1 MSDGQRFHAR
11 QPAIER
17 YRWMMRAFI
26 EFHLDFYRLL
36 NPRFCNDIEM
46 VYLAQALTLRAG
58 NQAFHPLSDAGEGG
72 LAASVV
78 SVSLLAQ
85 QLGMPRETARRK
97 LLRLVEEGVAIKVS
111 PGEFALKPGV
121 MAEPGYRETMTAIAE
136 LVRNYLNRC
145 IREDYIAI
153 ERRAPDGTAE
163 ILAPDADPPWQVV
176 RADKAEALNALN
188 LLFSQLFVHI
198 YVVRGHILE
207 SDLQQAMISD
217 AVGLFSAEDFYN
229 SPTLR
234 ERMASIKVLMM
245 ENQKGASM
253 RWVVDQ
259 TGFPRETVRRKLKR
273 LVEVDYLGEVEEGR
287 YIFKPGLFL
296 RQDIIDAI
304 KAIDRLI
311 IEFTEQ
317 TLRQGIFTVVRGDGA
332 GPSGG

>member
-1 MSDGQRFHAR
+1 MSDGQRFHAC
-11 QPAIER
+11 QPAVER

-36 NPRFCNDIEM
+36 TPLFCNDIEM
-46 VYLAQALTLRAG
+46 VYLAQVLTLRAG
-58 NQAFHPLSDAGEGG
+58 RQAFQPLSDAGEAG

-78 SVSLLAQ
+78 SASSLAQ
-85 QLGMPRETARRK
+85 KLGMPRETARRK
-97 LLRLVEEGVAIKVS
+97 LLRLVEQGVAIKVG

-121 MAEPGYRETMTAIAE
+121 MAEAGYRETMTAIAE

-145 IREDYIAI
+145 IREDYIAV
-153 ERRAPDGTAE
+153 ERRAADGTVE
-163 ILAPDADPPWQVV
+163 LLAPDADPPWQLV
-176 RADKAEALNALN
+176 RADTTEALNALN
-188 LLFSQLFVHI
+188 LLFSQLFVHV
-198 YVVRGHILE
+198 YVVRGHIFE
-207 SDLQQAMISD
+207 ADLQQAMISD

-234 ERMASIKVLMM
+234 ERMASFKVLMM

-273 LVEVDYLGEVEEGR
+273 LVDVDYLGEVEDGR

-311 IEFTEQ
+311 IEFMEQ
-317 TLRQGIFTVVRGDGA
+317 TLRQGIFTVVRGESA
-332 GPSGG
+332 APSRV